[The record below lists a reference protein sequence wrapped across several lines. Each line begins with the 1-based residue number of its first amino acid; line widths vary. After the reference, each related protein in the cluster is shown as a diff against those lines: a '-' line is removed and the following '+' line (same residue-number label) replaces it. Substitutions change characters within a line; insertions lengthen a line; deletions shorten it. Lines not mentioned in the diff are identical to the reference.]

1 MWKWLLLIIAT
12 SSALALQACAPK
24 SQEDCGFVQNVY
36 GERVSWKGSIPI
48 TLYVHA
54 SVPTEYIPAIQ
65 AAAKVWEQKAGKQL
79 FNIVTTPISGVIDPH
94 RDGTNIIYMMDT
106 WEADRG
112 AEQARTSV
120 YWVGDQ
126 IKEADMRINGKYKF
140 YWKDLTSA
148 NSVNIEA
155 LVLHEMGHILGL
167 KHKDSGGSVMAT
179 YLPSATDR
187 TTLAETDSSSLQCE
201 Y

>member
-65 AAAKVWEQKAGKQL
+65 AAAKVWEQKVGKQL

-148 NSVNIEA
+148 NAVNIEA